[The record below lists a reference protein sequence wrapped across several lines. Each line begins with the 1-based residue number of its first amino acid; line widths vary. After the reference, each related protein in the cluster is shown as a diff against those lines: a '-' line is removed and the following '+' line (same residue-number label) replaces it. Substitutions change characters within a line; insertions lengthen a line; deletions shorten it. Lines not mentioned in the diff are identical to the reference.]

1 MVSTA
6 RSPIRTSV
14 LVFSF
19 ASALVLAS
27 GCGEGKAPLAP
38 ESATL
43 DQAPGGITYLT
54 FSPEALA
61 RVGKIATIPAA
72 GKTTSKTFYPDQT
85 ASMKI
90 QDLNGSGTRDDLEV
104 VFTVEAGDLSK
115 RTTIIMTVYGNK
127 LSDLVLAFEP
137 DGLVFNKPAKLAVKI
152 GAQRVDR
159 SLLDLQALLLPFGDL
174 QAYHDHDGTVT
185 SATITSVKT
194 YIYAL
199 LLGEVDTLLNLA
211 VYDYARIW
219 VDVPGFSR
227 YGLSN

>member
-1 MVSTA
+1 MVSRHHSFA
-6 RSPIRTSV
+6 LPSV
-14 LVFSF
+14 LAF
-19 ASALVLAS
+19 LLTGVLALTT

-38 ESATL
+38 ESTTF
-43 DQAPGGITYLT
+43 DQASGGIVYLT
-54 FSPEALA
+54 FSPEALE

-104 VFTVEAGDLSK
+104 EFTVAAGDLSK
-115 RTTIIMTVYGNK
+115 RKTITMTVYGNK

-137 DGLVFNKPAKLAVKI
+137 DGLVFNHPAKLAVKI
-152 GAQRVDR
+152 GVERIDR
-159 SLLDLQALLLPFGDL
+159 SLLDLQALLLPFASL
-174 QAYHDHDGTVT
+174 QAYHDHDGTVD
-185 SATITSVKT
+185 SAVITSVKT
-194 YIYAL
+194 YTYL
-199 LLGEVDTLLNLA
+199 PLLGETETPPPL
-211 VYDYARIW
+211 YDYARIK

>member
-1 MVSTA
+1 MVSRHHSFA
-6 RSPIRTSV
+6 LPSV
-14 LVFSF
+14 LAF
-19 ASALVLAS
+19 LITGVLALTT

-38 ESATL
+38 ESTTL
-43 DQAPGGITYLT
+43 DQASNGVTYLT
-54 FSPEALA
+54 FSPEALE

-104 VFTVEAGDLSK
+104 EFTVAAGDLSK
-115 RTTIIMTVYGNK
+115 RKTITMTVYGNK

-137 DGLVFNKPAKLAVKI
+137 DGLVFNHPAQLSVKI
-152 GAQRVDR
+152 GVERVDR
-159 SLLDLQALLLPFGDL
+159 SLLDLEALLLPFADL
-174 QAYHDHDGTVT
+174 QAYHDHDGTVDN
-185 SATITSVKT
+185 AVITSVKT
-194 YIYAL
+194 YTYL
-199 LLGEVDTLLNLA
+199 PLLGETETQPL
-211 VYDYARIW
+211 YDYARIN